1 MNAPKATSSARKA
14 LSDELREPLV
24 GSKRSTTTTE
34 GSARGGDQPSYGSF
48 ARDANM
54 SRTMQVTTI
63 NTDHASSQAIGEHTG
78 AQPSQPSQP
87 TMATAGA
94 RLFMSKLTRRR
105 RGDGGG
111 GGGHASTSSSWR
123 LTHMLENKGSVA
135 RDHLANERTFLAWL
149 RTSLSLASIGIAIT
163 QLFRLASTSVPTGTS
178 TGTGTTE
185 SASSSAVSN
194 SSTLHLR
201 SLLQR
206 AVVQSDNSN
215 ESSMTAAEELHII
228 RQIVL
233 EQAEQILLL
242 QGQANGNPLKYRHLG
257 KPIGGTFIGLALLFL
272 LLGANRYFSVQAALM
287 KQPKSMFPP
296 SRRTVTFTS
305 FCVAAIV
312 IATFAAILAV
322 R

>member
-1 MNAPKATSSARKA
+1 MSTSESSALK
-14 LSDELREPLV
+14 DELRERLV
-24 GSKRSTTTTE
+24 GPSKRST
-34 GSARGGDQPSYGSF
+34 GSDHHPSYGSF

-54 SRTMQVTTI
+54 SNTMQVTSSK
-63 NTDHASSQAIGEHTG
+63 TDHAVELNGDPTH
-78 AQPSQPSQP
+78 PSQS
-87 TMATAGA
+87 TTATPGGA

-105 RGDGGG
+105 RVQGEGDDGAGRSGGE
-111 GGGHASTSSSWR
+111 HASKSSHWR

-178 TGTGTTE
+178 TDTTG
-185 SASSSAVSN
+185 SSSIVSN
-194 SSTLHLR
+194 STQHLR
-201 SLLQR
+201 SLLER
-206 AVVQSDNSN
+206 AVVQSASSN
-215 ESSMTAAEELHII
+215 ESYIAASEELRII
-228 RQIVL
+228 RQLVL
-233 EQAEQILLL
+233 EQAQQILLL
-242 QGQANGNPLKYRHLG
+242 QGQTNGNPLKYRHLG

-272 LLGANRYFSVQAALM
+272 LLGANRYFSVQSALM
-287 KQPKSMFPP
+287 KEPKSMFPP
-296 SRRTVTFTS
+296 SRRTVTVTS